1 MAGSAKRLMVPAMFD
16 SPVSYSAEHVKRLIA
31 RARSFP
37 HDQQRTEVRIK
48 SAIITGFFLYA
59 WLLKPV
65 AYMWTVKG
73 SAIWKA
79 ATAASL
85 PNWVIAAMFVGCA
98 IATLP
103 HLLTLCFKPDWL
115 HCKLPRKMA
124 GFAAGLAAVLWLYL
138 AVNVLSTRSAG
149 LVWMYLGN
157 VGACLL
163 VGYDYGFSVNSQQL
177 RERVEDEKVTD

>member
-1 MAGSAKRLMVPAMFD
+1 MMVPAMLEAN
-16 SPVSYSAEHVKRLIA
+16 YSTEHVKRLIE

-37 HDQQRTEVRIK
+37 LDQNRTEVRIL

-65 AYMWTVKG
+65 VYMWAVRG

-79 ATAASL
+79 ATAATL
-85 PNWVIAAMFVGCA
+85 PNWTIATIFIGCA
-98 IATLP
+98 VATLP
-103 HLLTLCFKPDWL
+103 HLFTLCFKPDWL

-124 GFAAGLAAVLWLYL
+124 GFAAGIAAVLWLYL

-149 LVWMYLGN
+149 LVWLYLGN
-157 VGACLL
+157 VASCLI
-163 VGYDYGFSVNSQQL
+163 VGYTYGFSVNSQQL
-177 RERVEDEKVTD
+177 RERVEDEKISD